1 MKQSTADRHTMDYLC
16 PISCVQ
22 NQLISMFRTQQAA
35 KGGENLRLRLAGIDD
50 DDIASGFVVC
60 SRDAV
65 VPAVTYFNAQLQA
78 RPTLTLTPIL
88 TLFRQHFHHTTSTQR
103 HHLC

>member
-1 MKQSTADRHTMDYLC
+1 MD
-16 PISCVQ
+16 ISHDH
-22 NQLISMFRTQQAA
+22 NLSLSYILLQAA

-60 SRDAV
+60 SRDAA

-78 RPTLTLTPIL
+78 R
-88 TLFRQHFHHTTSTQR
+88 FRDQLQR
-103 HHLC
+103 ARS